1 MKGIKQVI
9 VIASLAFTTASM
21 ADTADQSQMYNK
33 QYISGF
39 LAGAQLTDSEIIRRM
54 EAESEVEPRSDF
66 FKRAFKTRLGKS
78 AESVPATF
86 YAGFCIP
93 ESEST
98 ESVVAHIEEQIGQQK
113 HTNSTNMPL
122 VIYKAI
128 QARYPC

>member
-1 MKGIKQVI
+1 MQGIKQVL
-9 VIASLAFTTASM
+9 VIASLIFTTASM
-21 ADTADQSQMYNK
+21 ADTADQNQMYNK
-33 QYISGF
+33 QYILGF

-54 EAESEVEPRSDF
+54 EVESNIEPRSDF

-78 AESVPATF
+78 ADSVPATY

-93 ESEST
+93 EDEST
-98 ESVVAHIEEQIGQQK
+98 ESIVTHIQEQIGLQK
-113 HTNSTNMPL
+113 QTNQTDIAL

>member
-9 VIASLAFTTASM
+9 VIASLAFTTVSM
-21 ADTADQSQMYNK
+21 ADTADQSQIYNK
-33 QYISGF
+33 QYILGF

-54 EAESEVEPRSDF
+54 EMESEVEPRSDF

-78 AESVPATF
+78 ADTVPATY

-93 ESEST
+93 ENEPS
-98 ESVVAHIEEQIGQQK
+98 ESVVAHIEEQIGQQLQTK
-113 HTNSTNMPL
+113 TDKAL

>member
-9 VIASLAFTTASM
+9 VIASLIFTTSSIAG
-21 ADTADQSQMYNK
+21 TADQSEIYNK
-33 QYISGF
+33 QYILGF

-54 EAESEVEPRSDF
+54 EVESEVEPRSDF

-78 AESVPATF
+78 ADSVPATY

-93 ESEST
+93 KNEST
-98 ESVVAHIEEQIGQQK
+98 ESVVAHIQEQISLQK
-113 HTNSTNMPL
+113 QTNSTDMAH

>member
-9 VIASLAFTTASM
+9 VITSLIFTTTLM
-21 ADTADQSQMYNK
+21 AQADQRQMYDK

-39 LAGAQLTDSEIIRRM
+39 LAGAQLTDREIIRRM

-78 AESVPATF
+78 ADSVPATY

-93 ESEST
+93 ENEST
-98 ESVVAHIEEQIGQQK
+98 ESVVAHIEEQISKQK
-113 HTNSTNMPL
+113 ITDSTDMAL

>member
-1 MKGIKQVI
+1 MQGIKQVL
-9 VIASLAFTTASM
+9 VIASLIFTTASM
-21 ADTADQSQMYNK
+21 ANTADQNQVYNK
-33 QYISGF
+33 QYILGF

-54 EAESEVEPRSDF
+54 EVESNIEPRSDF

-78 AESVPATF
+78 ADSVPATY

-93 ESEST
+93 EDEST
-98 ESVVAHIEEQIGQQK
+98 ESIVTHIQEQIGLQK
-113 HTNSTNMPL
+113 QTNQTDIAL